1 MKDNKMDQI
10 AQFLNEDDPDEL
22 AMFIKIAQG
31 EQIDQQNQNKDEQ
44 HKHDEQLAVD
54 VSNLIEES

>member
-1 MKDNKMDQI
+1 MDQI

-44 HKHDEQLAVD
+44 HKQDEQLAVD